1 MTMRK
6 IDVPPNVAAPS
17 CIKFVGKMFLPQNQ
31 NQNLAKQIDELV
43 VMLIVRVIILTAT
56 AAAVRI
62 RTEVPIAMAE
72 TAGARATQMRLKQTT
87 TPRWLPRP
95 VAQPENE
102 MNEAVR
108 QSLWQQRSITHALW
122 QLHLPVSV
130 AVAVAV
136 ASLIMRPNGNGNGSS
151 IHMGHATSRRQA
163 RRR

>member
-1 MTMRK
+1 MRK
-6 IDVPPNVAAPS
+6 IDVPPNLAAPR
-17 CIKFVGKMFLPQNQ
+17 CINVCHKLLLPQNQ
-31 NQNLAKQIDELV
+31 NLILNLAKQIDELV

-72 TAGARATQMRLKQTT
+72 TAGAQATQMRLKQTT

-95 VAQPENE
+95 VARPENE
-102 MNEAVR
+102 MNEAVW

-122 QLHLPVSV
+122 QLHLPLP
-130 AVAVAV
+130 VAV
-136 ASLIMRPNGNGNGSS
+136 ASLIMRPNGNGNGSGSS
-151 IHMGHATSRRQA
+151 IHMGHATSRRQP